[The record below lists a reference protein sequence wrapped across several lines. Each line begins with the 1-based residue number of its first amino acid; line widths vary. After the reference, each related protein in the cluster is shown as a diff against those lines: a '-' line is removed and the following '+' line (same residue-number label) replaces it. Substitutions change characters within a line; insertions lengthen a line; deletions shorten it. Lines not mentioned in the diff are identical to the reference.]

1 MSLAYSIKNG
11 TIMGPGNVHGMAET
25 IREICA
31 KGKDYYTETCRK
43 RAGGSLIRT
52 CASRS
57 TLSCMR
63 G

>member
-1 MSLAYSIKNG
+1 
-11 TIMGPGNVHGMAET
+11 MGPGNVHGMAET